1 MKKRFL
7 SIMFA
12 ICMVII
18 FMPQAAFAA
27 NADHTDLQSK
37 LTAGGTVTLE
47 DNYTIDSTLE
57 VTKNVTLDL
66 NGHVT
71 R

>member
-47 DNYTIDSTLE
+47 KGRVIRDTGGTA
-57 VTKNVTLDL
+57 
-66 NGHVT
+66 HV
-71 R
+71 